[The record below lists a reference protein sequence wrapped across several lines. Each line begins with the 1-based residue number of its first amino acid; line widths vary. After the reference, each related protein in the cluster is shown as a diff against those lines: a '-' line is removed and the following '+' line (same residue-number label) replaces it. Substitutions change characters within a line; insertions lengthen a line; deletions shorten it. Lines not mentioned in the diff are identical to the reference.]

1 LNKNINLY
9 ELIDKV
15 ATKLYFMITEINS
28 VEALQKM
35 NPVFGQISFDNHEQ
49 VVFCNDKDTGLKAII
64 GIHNSVLGPALGGTR
79 MWNYAN
85 EWEALNDVLRLSR
98 GMTYKSA
105 ITGLDLGGGKAVI
118 IGDAKTQ
125 KTPELMRKFGA
136 FVHSLSGRYITAED
150 VGMETKDMDI
160 VNDVTPYVTG
170 ISEARGGS
178 GNPSPITALGVFMGM
193 KAAAKYKF
201 GSDNLSGKKVM
212 VQGIGHVG
220 ETLVDYLAKEG
231 ALIEISDINEARLE
245 EVSKKY
251 GASIFRGSDMY
262 AANVDIYAPCA
273 LGATIN
279 DETVHKIQAKI
290 IAGAANNQLADE
302 NVHGPILMQR
312 GILYAPDFLINAGGI
327 ISVNSEIAKYDHAE
341 TIRRTENIYN
351 NTLEIFDYAVANN
364 VTPQKAAMA
373 LAEIRIA
380 NRKKEKGNQ

>member
-1 LNKNINLY
+1 MNKNINLY
-9 ELIDKV
+9 VLIDKV
-15 ATKLYFMITEINS
+15 ATKDIIMTTTTTS

-35 NPVFGQISFDNHEQ
+35 NPVFGQLSFDNHEQ
-49 VVFCNDKDTGLKAII
+49 IVFCNDKDTGLKAII

-125 KTPELMRKFGA
+125 KTPELMRKFGE

-170 ISEARGGS
+170 ISESRGGS
-178 GNPSPITALGVFMGM
+178 GNPSPVTALGVYMGM

-201 GSDNLSGKKVM
+201 GSDNLEGKKIL

-220 ETLVDYLAKEG
+220 ETLVEYLAKEG
-231 ALIEISDINEARLE
+231 AIVQIADINEARLD

-251 GASIFRGSDMY
+251 GTTIFRGSDLY
-262 AANVDIYAPCA
+262 AADVDIYAPCA

-351 NTLEIFDYAVANN
+351 TTLEIFDYALANKL
-364 VTPQKAAMA
+364 TTQKAAMA
-373 LAEIRIA
+373 LAEIRIE
-380 NRKKEKGNQ
+380 NRKKESRNQ